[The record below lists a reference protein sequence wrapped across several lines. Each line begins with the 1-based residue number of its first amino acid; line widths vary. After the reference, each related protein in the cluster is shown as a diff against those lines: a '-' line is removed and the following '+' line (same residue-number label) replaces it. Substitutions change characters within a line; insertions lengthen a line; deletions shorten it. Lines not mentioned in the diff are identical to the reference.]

1 MSSETSVAI
10 RVDRVSKSFKTF
22 GRLARLRDLLVPA
35 PSTISNENSASP
47 NAFRALDNVSFQVER
62 GTAFGIMGQNGS
74 GKSTLLQIISGIMT
88 PSAGSVTVNGK
99 VAALLELGSGF
110 NPEFTGIENVYLNA
124 SVLGLSK
131 SEIDDKLDA
140 ILSFADIGEHVG
152 LPVKTYSS
160 GMMLRLAFAVQVAIE
175 PEILI
180 IDEALAVGDAKFQL
194 KCFRRLEDLKSRGT
208 TILFV
213 SHATEL
219 VKSFCDSALVLE
231 KGKLIFL
238 GDAKVACVKYY
249 ETMFPDRQTA
259 SIERALEPVEF
270 DDLRDGSAA
279 HNSLVV
285 DLTKQEPH
293 TFGVGGAEL
302 SALRIE
308 GIEGPNVLRGGKPV
322 TFVAS
327 FRWQPDVMRELIETD
342 NLRPNI
348 TLGISIAN
356 NKGIYIFGCNGFDLG
371 VPINC
376 LESEKATVRIAFTV
390 PLLAAGDYF
399 LSVAIALGEQ
409 AKHVQLKW
417 YDCFVPLGCMTNGKT
432 VYGMMAVDYSFG
444 RVEEQAA

>member
-238 GDAKVACVKYY
+238 GDAKVACIKYY

-259 SIERALEPVEF
+259 GTERGVEPFEVE
-270 DDLRDGSAA
+270 
-279 HNSLVV
+279 
-285 DLTKQEPH
+285 
-293 TFGVGGAEL
+293 
-302 SALRIE
+302 
-308 GIEGPNVLRGGKPV
+308 
-322 TFVAS
+322 
-327 FRWQPDVMRELIETD
+327 
-342 NLRPNI
+342 
-348 TLGISIAN
+348 
-356 NKGIYIFGCNGFDLG
+356 
-371 VPINC
+371 
-376 LESEKATVRIAFTV
+376 
-390 PLLAAGDYF
+390 
-399 LSVAIALGEQ
+399 
-409 AKHVQLKW
+409 
-417 YDCFVPLGCMTNGKT
+417 
-432 VYGMMAVDYSFG
+432 
-444 RVEEQAA
+444 

>member
-1 MSSETSVAI
+1 MSSETSAVI

-194 KCFRRLEDLKSRGT
+194 KCFRRLDDLKSKGT

-249 ETMFPDRQTA
+249 ETMFPDRQTVG
-259 SIERALEPVEF
+259 IERGVEPVEVEH
-270 DDLRDGSAA
+270 LRDGSAA
-279 HNSLVV
+279 INSLVV
-285 DLTKQEPH
+285 DLTKLEPN

-302 SALRIE
+302 AALRID
-308 GIEGPNVLRGGKPV
+308 GIEGTNVLRGGKPV

-327 FRWQPDVMRELIETD
+327 FRWQPEAVRELMATD
-342 NLRPNI
+342 NLRPDI

-356 NKGIYIFGCNGFDLG
+356 NKGIYIFGCNGFDSG

-376 LESEKATVRIAFTV
+376 LESEGDGTHRFNRTLARRRR
-390 PLLAAGDYF
+390 LLSQCRNRTRRA
-399 LSVAIALGEQ
+399 SQ
-409 AKHVQLKW
+409 ARSIEMV
-417 YDCFVPLGCMTNGKT
+417 
-432 VYGMMAVDYSFG
+432 
-444 RVEEQAA
+444 